1 MRRALFQTQTH
12 MKEASQDKITLE
24 IISPDQLRT
33 IPDWPKLL
41 AKDLGRK
48 IIKSNLDF
56 QLKLISQLQE
66 TSSKQKLPP
75 NPNLTCSLCDSYSG
89 FILLHLNKQGKH
101 KIFILYIENKRIP
114 KDPRSPGCA
123 IFAMVKDSLETQL
136 AKS

>member
-12 MKEASQDKITLE
+12 MKEASQDKIALE

-33 IPDWPKLL
+33 IPEWPKLL

-75 NPNLTCSLCDSYSG
+75 NPNLTCSLCDSYNG
-89 FILLHLNKQGKH
+89 FSLLHLNKQALNLH
-101 KIFILYIENKRIP
+101 FIH
-114 KDPRSPGCA
+114 
-123 IFAMVKDSLETQL
+123 
-136 AKS
+136 